1 MRLVIWVLLL
11 AVVAVVAATVLG
23 VNDSVVTIYWA
34 PWRLDM
40 SLNLFVVGVVAFC
53 FALFGLL
60 QGIGALAGMPRRA
73 REWRVARRDRT
84 AQAALREALAQY
96 FGGRFSRAHKAAQR
110 AVAIQVDTPELKDD
124 REFAALGH
132 LLAAGSLHRLQD
144 KTRRNEQLDRAVSL
158 AQRGNARAAEE
169 GALLL
174 AAEWAI
180 DDRDAARAL
189 ELLGQLPPGVARRT
203 QALRLKLAAARL
215 ARQPAEALRTA
226 RLLGK
231 HQAFSP
237 AAAQGLM
244 RSLAYESIDATRDL
258 DQVKRTWREF
268 DAAERRDAFIAARTA
283 THLHALGW
291 PEEARAW
298 LRPFWDRLGELSRE
312 ERDVVARTLALAS
325 DGIGPDWLPRL
336 EAALAGFP
344 QEPALAYAV
353 GRAFAARGLWGK
365 SRQLLEAA
373 AADATLEATARREAW
388 LRLAAMAEHEGAAE
402 RAAQAF
408 RAAAAIA

>member
-1 MRLVIWVLLL
+1 MRTVVWVLLL
-11 AVVAVVAATVLG
+11 AIVAVVAATLLG
-23 VNDSVVTIYWA
+23 GNDSVVTIYWA
-34 PWRLDM
+34 PWRVDL
-40 SLNLFVVGVVAFC
+40 SLNLFVVGVVVFC
-53 FALFGLL
+53 IVLNALL
-60 QGIGALAGMPRRA
+60 QGIGALVGMPRRA

-110 AVAIQVDTPELKDD
+110 AVAIQLDTPELKDD

-144 KTRRNEQLDRAVSL
+144 KARRNEQLERALSI

-189 ELLGQLPPGVARRT
+189 ELVAQLPPGVARRT

-215 ARQPAEALRTA
+215 ARQPGEALRTA

-244 RSLAYESIDATRDL
+244 RSLAYEAIDATRDL
-258 DQVKRTWREF
+258 DQIKRAWREF
-268 DAAERRDAFIAARTA
+268 DANERRDAFIAARTA
-283 THLHALGW
+283 NHLVSLGW

-298 LRPFWDRLGELSRE
+298 LRPFWDRLGELTRE
-312 ERDVVARTLALAS
+312 ERDVIARALALAS

-336 EAALAGFP
+336 EAALTGFP

-373 AADATLEATARREAW
+373 AADDSLDGVARREAW
-388 LRLAAMAEHEGAAE
+388 LRLAAMAEHEGASE
-402 RAAQAF
+402 RAAHAF

>member
-1 MRLVIWVLLL
+1 MRTVIWLLLL

-23 VNDSVVTIYWA
+23 GNDSVVTIYWA
-34 PWRLDM
+34 PWRVDL
-40 SLNLFVVGVVAFC
+40 SLNLFVVSLIVFC
-53 FALFGLL
+53 LALNALL

-73 REWRVARRDRT
+73 REWRVARRERT

-96 FGGRFSRAHKAAQR
+96 FGGRYSRAHKAAQR
-110 AVAIQVDTPELKDD
+110 AVAIQLDTPELVDD

-144 KTRRNEQLDRAVSL
+144 KTRRNEQLDRALSI
-158 AQRGNARAAEE
+158 AQRGNARATEE
-169 GALLL
+169 GALML

-180 DDRDAARAL
+180 DDRDALRAL

-226 RLLGK
+226 RLLAK

-244 RSLAYESIDATRDL
+244 RSLAYEAIDTARDL
-258 DQVKRTWREF
+258 DQLKRTWREF
-268 DAAERRDAFIAARTA
+268 DALERRDAFIAARTA
-283 THLHALGW
+283 SHLVSLGW

-298 LRPFWDRLGELSRE
+298 LRPFWDRLGELTRE
-312 ERDVVARTLALAS
+312 ERDTIAHALALAS
-325 DGIGPDWLPRL
+325 DGLGPEWLPRL
-336 EAALAGFP
+336 EAALTAFP

-373 AADATLEATARREAW
+373 AGDGELDGAARREAW
-388 LRLAAMAEHEGAAE
+388 LRLAAMAEHEGATD

-408 RAAAAIA
+408 RAAAAVA